1 MPPKKKQKT
10 VPDKNQPTLVAL
22 LQKDRAT
29 EPSSET
35 QDPQAGPQTQD
46 TDAAESEKPSS
57 IESNSDQSG
66 SKKITTFHVSLRIL
80 STLTVLDTHSFRPV
94 AQEINLGH

>member
-22 LQKDRAT
+22 LQKDPAT

-35 QDPQAGPQTQD
+35 QDTQAGPQTQD
-46 TDAAESEKPSS
+46 MDAAESEKPSS

-66 SKKITTFHVSLRIL
+66 SKKIRTFHLSLRIL
-80 STLTVLDTHSFRPV
+80 STLTVVQS
-94 AQEINLGH
+94 